1 MFFFVIYSLA
11 GLYLLLI
18 AAGVLHRRW
27 LYSID
32 EFRRPT
38 VRFAIVIFGLGVFFM
53 GVHYV
58 WIYWNDH
65 MLRTEFRERT
75 LERKPQEP

>member
-27 LYSID
+27 LFSID

-65 MLRTEFRERT
+65 MLRTEVRQRG
-75 LERKPQEP
+75 LEQKPPAP